1 MEELYNQ
8 LYKDGKYTK
17 TFEDFQNQFGTPEKS
32 EKLYIALNEA
42 GDYTKSFDD
51 FKAQFVLAGKTNDSV
66 IADPNA
72 ESEKND
78 TGSKSEVGFLESF
91 DDTQEKLTWVEK
103 IPGIGKNVVTDF
115 LGDIGRAWQS
125 GWAQGGAV
133 DPSIELWQEGPGIS
147 DEKLN
152 EFIEAAEKMNNA
164 PLTDEMIQRQ
174 KDYEADKKKYGG
186 VAAWFTSWAKNPT
199 WLTQV
204 FLQSMG
210 NIVKSAT
217 SSEEALGV
225 GLAGAGTAAGAV
237 ALAGQAGPQVALPEE
252 LVTVPSA
259 AIGGFMGGISGVMET
274 GLTTAEL
281 LKEELEKDGKEIN
294 AANIRALMDD
304 EKRWKDIT
312 SKAVKRGAA
321 IGVIDGITGAV
332 SGGVGKAVTTSVGK
346 RAGAAAL
353 GTIETAGGMLS
364 ETLGQLAADQDINID
379 EILTEGFADKS
390 IAVAQAPVALFGK
403 KASYSINGEK
413 MNGYQFRKALS
424 RLDDEALI
432 GADIQVNN
440 DDVMS
445 TVVKTRRQDLLLDT
459 EIDSKVSDVTDRAKL
474 INLEKDLN
482 KLKDNKTRSGQAKR
496 AKINQEID
504 NILNK
509 YEGAEVDV
517 TIDNR
522 KKAILAAR
530 DAKVESLF
538 EKYKGGAVELA
549 EKLGFKE
556 EPTVFDSTDD
566 YIKAIAKDQGIDI
579 QKAKSL
585 AEGSEGAFI
594 GKGKIFIDKQRAK
607 KVGAVS
613 VAMHEI
619 LHPILNATIGNAKNQ
634 AAIVSEFKKAM
645 TSNQRKWVESQ
656 LRKNVDPSNWDT
668 EYLNYFSDGI
678 LRGEINYDRT
688 TFEKIKDIITR
699 ILKGKGFNNISFDSG
714 RDVYNFLKEYNT
726 SVQKT
731 GKVSERAIEA
741 IKAGEEKAGRQ
752 AATVGTVAQM
762 QLSKTQL
769 EGVKKRLSDIPAAD
783 VESRVN
789 VNKISA
795 ELPAMIGTQINNRF
809 SNLDPDTREEFTF
822 DVLEKILRPNKE
834 GVNKD
839 LQWDGRGEL
848 YGFLNGRIGLRIRDA
863 VREDYKRPAAERMY
877 VGRIDAK
884 QLEDLTREPA
894 TEPTTETTTKKKT
907 APKEESVER
916 GQATFDELDIVDDAL
931 IKDIKS
937 ELEKEIRVRVQKGT
951 LSETVS
957 IKKGR
962 NTYIVS
968 WLEDYINKQ
977 LFKKLLKKV
986 GAIKG
991 TYPNTVIPPAY
1002 IDFLQDPKT
1011 FDIITKALPI
1021 KSIKKSYGKLFD
1033 IERIGREETAEGNP
1047 IFRIKKIDKTKFF
1060 KYFVDGKKST
1070 ILERQKQLFREI
1082 LTPVAKQIVADYTT
1096 PENLANLK
1104 AIQELAP
1111 DTSLDVQKE
1120 IILEA
1125 QLNELESQ
1133 LDRYK
1138 GEKTGFDIIQFSK
1151 NVSQEQKDN
1160 IKVALTPLLDKPSN
1174 NDFKDSVVLDI
1185 LNGLEN
1191 VKTFKDLANLIW
1203 NAGNTTLS
1211 ITSIREYRA
1220 ELLSLLAN
1228 KLNYT
1233 DTVKFLISAIN
1244 EYQKVYKYQQ
1254 KVIGYDYALADL
1266 KSSLNEAKETYAKA
1280 DVAENF
1286 LKYISRSIRTLKIN
1300 NITKN
1305 SNIYDKILVPI
1316 LGDPKKYGFSLKI
1329 DDKKNRS
1336 YILRNGKVLY
1346 GLTDVTRIKA
1356 HFEAYSK
1363 QINDEALEVRKWLIS
1378 KAKKAKASKDIDSFI
1393 GLLSLISADQR
1404 GVIRKMNR
1412 AGFAFKNLKVA
1423 DSVLEHETE
1432 AFEVFNAWKDFAQ
1445 NKISETELNKFLDG
1459 AVVNLVPKEL
1469 DNILK
1474 KVQKEQG
1481 LRGKERYNTKEV
1493 KDYIAKAKDNI
1504 IQFSLNSATNIEFQD
1519 NEAFAGSKSGF
1530 FTINGIEYVG
1540 ALTGFNLARKDFVNA
1555 EPLIEKLQQLTG
1567 KKNVETEKYQ
1577 VFTFDR
1583 NDAGA
1588 EIVSRAEDNA
1598 EWNGKRWVYP
1608 ESDTKQSLAVF
1619 GSLSNYFLN
1628 EIEKGNLDGLVFSGR
1643 EPSRQRLYNALSE
1656 RFAKKLGWN
1665 YGVIEKPTN
1674 RGGNTY
1680 FIAKPAKIQFSKTK
1694 YNWDPFDMAD
1704 VVTMSLFGK
1713 TKAFQNR
1720 EAYMRTYK
1728 YLTPAQQAEVRA
1740 EMKKHKLLQF
1750 SKTVNKAKAMI
1761 NRPDAPQKG
1770 ISIWDF
1776 DDTLAT
1782 TKSNVLYTMPDGT
1795 KGKIDAT
1802 QFAAKGDQ
1810 LAAKG
1815 AEFDFSEFK
1824 KVMEGAKGPM
1834 FNKAVARNKK
1844 FGNDNVFILTAR
1856 PADSKYAIHDF
1867 LSAIGLNIKIEN
1879 IVGLGNSTAQAK
1891 AEWVIGKVAEGY
1903 NDFYF
1908 ADDAYKNVKAVQEVL
1923 EVADVKS
1930 KVHQAKVQFSK
1941 NLNKEFN
1948 KIVEDVTG
1956 ISAKEKISK
1965 ARGKVI
1971 GKKKGR
1977 FKFFIPPSADDFSGL
1992 LYKLLGKGKKG
2003 EQQQAWFKEA
2013 LFDPFAKGIR
2023 EFESYKQN
2031 VTTIVN
2037 QLKKDVKNIPAG
2049 LKKENE
2055 TGFTNENAVRV
2066 YLWAKN
2072 GFDIDGLNAKDIKE
2086 LVNFVKNNPELMD
2099 FADQLD
2105 ALLEGYPEP
2114 QNDWLAGTIT
2124 TDAINMINTTK
2135 RAEFLEAWQQNADTI
2150 FSEDNLNK
2158 LRAAFGDNYVEA
2170 LQDMLYRMKT
2180 GRNRPSGANKLT
2192 NRFMNWVNDSVG
2204 TIMFFNTRSALL
2216 QTLSTVNFINWG
2228 DNNPIAA
2235 AKAFANQKQFWSDF
2249 AMLFNSDFLKQRR
2262 SGLKNDVNADD
2273 IANAAE
2279 TATNKTKAVL
2289 SSILKMGFLP
2299 TQIADSFAIALGGA
2313 SFVRNRMNTY
2323 ISEGLS
2329 KQEAQEK
2336 AFLDFQEIAE
2346 ETQQSSRPDRI
2357 SQQQASPLGRIILA
2371 FANTPMQY
2379 MRLTKKAF
2387 LDLKNG
2393 RGDAK
2398 TNITK
2403 IAYYMAVQN
2412 IIFSALQGA
2421 LFAALFDDDDEE
2433 LDNKQMRVANSM
2445 ADSILRGVGVYGAA
2459 AATLKN
2465 IVLEIK
2471 RQSDKPRPDFTVA
2484 AQRALSIS
2492 PPIDSKMRKL
2502 MSAARAFSYKTT
2514 REKMKG
2520 YGLDNPAYY
2529 AVGQIVSAGTN
2540 VPLDRLIRKTDNI
2553 RVALDN
2559 DTKYWQSVA
2568 LLLGYSQWDV
2578 GLVETS
2584 KSKSKKKKSF
2594 GHLIKYKPSRLTKED
2609 LIKLKNKK

>member
-1 MEELYNQ
+1 MKELYNQ

-51 FKAQFVLAGKTNDSV
+51 FKAQFVLAGKTNDSAV
-66 IADPNA
+66 ADPNVG
-72 ESEKND
+72 SEKSD

-613 VAMHEI
+613 VTMHEI

-769 EGVKKRLSDIPAAD
+769 EGVKKRLSDIAAAD

-795 ELPAMIGTQINNRF
+795 ELPAMIGTQINNKF

-894 TEPTTETTTKKKT
+894 TEPTTEAAPKKKT

-931 IKDIKS
+931 VEDIKS

-957 IKKGR
+957 VKKGR

-1033 IERIGREETAEGNP
+1033 IERVGREETAEGNP

-1082 LTPVAKQIVADYTT
+1082 LTPIAKQAVAEYATA
-1096 PENLANLK
+1096 ENLEKLK
-1104 AIQELAP
+1104 SIQSLAP
-1111 DTSLDVQKE
+1111 ATSADVVNKISLD
-1120 IILEA
+1120 A
-1125 QLNELESQ
+1125 ALNNLESQ
-1133 LDRYK
+1133 IDRYK
-1138 GEKTGFDIIQFSK
+1138 GEATGFDIIQFSLNK
-1151 NVSQEQKDN
+1151 QERSQIAEKLDLKSDSNITMAQIEAQVIAQTLKPLVKERKAEIKDIEYKLGPELFEKLQSTIIGPYLDSLQALQDKKAYERGTFAEQLAWDAFKGIKGVKMVSKRPDGKAGSSAPDIVFNYKDQN
-1160 IKVALTPLLDKPSN
+1160 IIFEIKSRRSDR
-1174 NDFKDSVVLDI
+1174 
-1185 LNGLEN
+1185 
-1191 VKTFKDLANLIW
+1191 
-1203 NAGNTTLS
+1203 
-1211 ITSIREYRA
+1211 ITSVNIY
-1220 ELLSLLAN
+1220 
-1228 KLNYT
+1228 NYT
-1233 DTVKFLISAIN
+1233 DSKKYKTTRNTGAESEKIIFDAIKKSEN
-1244 EYQKVYKYQQ
+1244 LNNFVSKVEKMMAEFYPKEF
-1254 KVIGYDYALADL
+1254 K
-1266 KSSLNEAKETYAKA
+1266 KETYL
-1280 DVAENF
+1280 DDNG
-1286 LKYISRSIRTLKIN
+1286 YIQLTPEQIVKLDL
-1300 NITKN
+1300 KN
-1305 SNIYDKILVPI
+1305 SLYKETITYIKGLNEKLVETIYNEKGANYIGFVDIGSFYVGNNKNNLSVPKFEADLYTRAWLYMGPIKKNGKHTFPLRMFAQISTESSKKLGEAKTDSIINSNSIKKIL
-1316 LGDPKKYGFSLKI
+1316 
-1329 DDKKNRS
+1329 
-1336 YILRNGKVLY
+1336 
-1346 GLTDVTRIKA
+1346 
-1356 HFEAYSK
+1356 
-1363 QINDEALEVRKWLIS
+1363 
-1378 KAKKAKASKDIDSFI
+1378 
-1393 GLLSLISADQR
+1393 
-1404 GVIRKMNR
+1404 
-1412 AGFAFKNLKVA
+1412 
-1423 DSVLEHETE
+1423 
-1432 AFEVFNAWKDFAQ
+1432 
-1445 NKISETELNKFLDG
+1445 
-1459 AVVNLVPKEL
+1459 
-1469 DNILK
+1469 
-1474 KVQKEQG
+1474 
-1481 LRGKERYNTKEV
+1481 
-1493 KDYIAKAKDNI
+1493 
-1504 IQFSLNSATNIEFQD
+1504 QFSLTTAQPIEFQD

-1540 ALTGFNLARKDFVNA
+1540 ALTGFNVLNKEYDNVS
-1555 EPLIEKLQQLTG
+1555 PLIEKLQQLTG
-1567 KKNVETEKYQ
+1567 KKNVETDKYQ

-1628 EIEKGNLDGLVFSGR
+1628 EIKKGNLDGLVFSGA
-1643 EPSRQRLYNALSE
+1643 EPSRQRLYNTLSE

-1694 YNWDPFDMAD
+1694 YKWDPFDMAD

-1750 SKTVNKAKAMI
+1750 SKTINKAKAMI

-1891 AEWVIGKVAEGY
+1891 AEWVIGKVAEGIMI
-1903 NDFYF
+1903 F
-1908 ADDAYKNVKAVQEVL
+1908 
-1923 EVADVKS
+1923 
-1930 KVHQAKVQFSK
+1930 
-1941 NLNKEFN
+1941 
-1948 KIVEDVTG
+1948 T
-1956 ISAKEKISK
+1956 
-1965 ARGKVI
+1965 
-1971 GKKKGR
+1971 
-1977 FKFFIPPSADDFSGL
+1977 L
-1992 LYKLLGKGKKG
+1992 LMMH
-2003 EQQQAWFKEA
+2003 
-2013 LFDPFAKGIR
+2013 
-2023 EFESYKQN
+2023 
-2031 VTTIVN
+2031 
-2037 QLKKDVKNIPAG
+2037 
-2049 LKKENE
+2049 
-2055 TGFTNENAVRV
+2055 
-2066 YLWAKN
+2066 
-2072 GFDIDGLNAKDIKE
+2072 IK
-2086 LVNFVKNNPELMD
+2086 
-2099 FADQLD
+2099 
-2105 ALLEGYPEP
+2105 
-2114 QNDWLAGTIT
+2114 T
-2124 TDAINMINTTK
+2124 
-2135 RAEFLEAWQQNADTI
+2135 
-2150 FSEDNLNK
+2150 
-2158 LRAAFGDNYVEA
+2158 
-2170 LQDMLYRMKT
+2170 
-2180 GRNRPSGANKLT
+2180 
-2192 NRFMNWVNDSVG
+2192 
-2204 TIMFFNTRSALL
+2204 
-2216 QTLSTVNFINWG
+2216 
-2228 DNNPIAA
+2228 
-2235 AKAFANQKQFWSDF
+2235 
-2249 AMLFNSDFLKQRR
+2249 LKQ
-2262 SGLKNDVNADD
+2262 
-2273 IANAAE
+2273 
-2279 TATNKTKAVL
+2279 
-2289 SSILKMGFLP
+2289 
-2299 TQIADSFAIALGGA
+2299 
-2313 SFVRNRMNTY
+2313 Y
-2323 ISEGLS
+2323 
-2329 KQEAQEK
+2329 
-2336 AFLDFQEIAE
+2336 
-2346 ETQQSSRPDRI
+2346 
-2357 SQQQASPLGRIILA
+2357 
-2371 FANTPMQY
+2371 
-2379 MRLTKKAF
+2379 KKF
-2387 LDLKNG
+2387 
-2393 RGDAK
+2393 
-2398 TNITK
+2398 
-2403 IAYYMAVQN
+2403 
-2412 IIFSALQGA
+2412 
-2421 LFAALFDDDDEE
+2421 
-2433 LDNKQMRVANSM
+2433 
-2445 ADSILRGVGVYGAA
+2445 
-2459 AATLKN
+2459 
-2465 IVLEIK
+2465 
-2471 RQSDKPRPDFTVA
+2471 
-2484 AQRALSIS
+2484 
-2492 PPIDSKMRKL
+2492 
-2502 MSAARAFSYKTT
+2502 
-2514 REKMKG
+2514 
-2520 YGLDNPAYY
+2520 
-2529 AVGQIVSAGTN
+2529 
-2540 VPLDRLIRKTDNI
+2540 
-2553 RVALDN
+2553 
-2559 DTKYWQSVA
+2559 
-2568 LLLGYSQWDV
+2568 
-2578 GLVETS
+2578 
-2584 KSKSKKKKSF
+2584 
-2594 GHLIKYKPSRLTKED
+2594 
-2609 LIKLKNKK
+2609 

>member
-1 MEELYNQ
+1 MKELYNQ

-51 FKAQFVLAGKTNDSV
+51 FKAQFVLAGKTNDSAV
-66 IADPNA
+66 ADPNVG
-72 ESEKND
+72 SEKSD

-613 VAMHEI
+613 VTMHEI

-769 EGVKKRLSDIPAAD
+769 EGVKKRLSDIAAAD

-795 ELPAMIGTQINNRF
+795 ELPAMIGTQINNKF

-894 TEPTTETTTKKKT
+894 TEPTTEAAPKKKT

-931 IKDIKS
+931 VEDIKS

-957 IKKGR
+957 VKKGR

-1033 IERIGREETAEGNP
+1033 IERVGREETAEGNP

-1082 LTPVAKQIVADYTT
+1082 LTPIAKQAVAEYATA
-1096 PENLANLK
+1096 ENLEKLK
-1104 AIQELAP
+1104 SIQSLAP
-1111 DTSLDVQKE
+1111 ATSADVVNKISLD
-1120 IILEA
+1120 A
-1125 QLNELESQ
+1125 ALNNLESQ
-1133 LDRYK
+1133 IDRYK
-1138 GEKTGFDIIQFSK
+1138 GEATGFDIIQFSLNK
-1151 NVSQEQKDN
+1151 QERSQIAEKLDLKSDSNITMAQIEAQVIAQTLKPLVKERKAEIKDIEYKLGPELFEKLQSTIIGPYLDSLQALQDKKAYERGTFAEQLAWDAFKGIKGVKMVSKRPDGKAGSSAPDIVFNYKDQN
-1160 IKVALTPLLDKPSN
+1160 IIFEIKSRRSDR
-1174 NDFKDSVVLDI
+1174 
-1185 LNGLEN
+1185 
-1191 VKTFKDLANLIW
+1191 
-1203 NAGNTTLS
+1203 
-1211 ITSIREYRA
+1211 ITSVNIY
-1220 ELLSLLAN
+1220 
-1228 KLNYT
+1228 NYT
-1233 DTVKFLISAIN
+1233 DSKKYKTTRNTGAESEKIIFDAIKKSEN
-1244 EYQKVYKYQQ
+1244 LNNFVSKVEKMMAEFYPKEF
-1254 KVIGYDYALADL
+1254 K
-1266 KSSLNEAKETYAKA
+1266 KETYL
-1280 DVAENF
+1280 DDNG
-1286 LKYISRSIRTLKIN
+1286 YIQLTPEQIVKLDL
-1300 NITKN
+1300 KN
-1305 SNIYDKILVPI
+1305 SLYKETITYIKGLNEKLVETIYNEKGANYIGFVDIGSFYVGNNKNNLSVPKFEADLYTRAWLYMGPIKKNGKHTFPLRMFAQISTESSKKLGEAKTDSIINSNSIKKIL
-1316 LGDPKKYGFSLKI
+1316 
-1329 DDKKNRS
+1329 
-1336 YILRNGKVLY
+1336 
-1346 GLTDVTRIKA
+1346 
-1356 HFEAYSK
+1356 
-1363 QINDEALEVRKWLIS
+1363 
-1378 KAKKAKASKDIDSFI
+1378 
-1393 GLLSLISADQR
+1393 
-1404 GVIRKMNR
+1404 
-1412 AGFAFKNLKVA
+1412 
-1423 DSVLEHETE
+1423 
-1432 AFEVFNAWKDFAQ
+1432 
-1445 NKISETELNKFLDG
+1445 
-1459 AVVNLVPKEL
+1459 
-1469 DNILK
+1469 
-1474 KVQKEQG
+1474 
-1481 LRGKERYNTKEV
+1481 
-1493 KDYIAKAKDNI
+1493 
-1504 IQFSLNSATNIEFQD
+1504 QFSLTTAQPIEFQD

-1540 ALTGFNLARKDFVNA
+1540 ALTGFNVLNKEYDNVS
-1555 EPLIEKLQQLTG
+1555 PLIEKLQQLTG
-1567 KKNVETEKYQ
+1567 KKNVETDKYQ

-1628 EIEKGNLDGLVFSGR
+1628 EIKKGNLDGLVFSGA
-1643 EPSRQRLYNALSE
+1643 EPSRQRLYNTLSE

-1694 YNWDPFDMAD
+1694 YKWDPFDMAD

-1750 SKTVNKAKAMI
+1750 SKTINKAKAMI

-1965 ARGKVI
+1965 ARGKVM
-1971 GKKKGR
+1971 GQRKGR
-1977 FKFFIPPSADDFSGL
+1977 FKFFIPPSADDFAGL

-2086 LVNFVKNNPELMD
+2086 LVDFVKNNPELMD

-2403 IAYYMAVQN
+2403 MAYYLAVQN

>member
-51 FKAQFVLAGKTNDSV
+51 FKAQFVLAGKTNDSAV
-66 IADPNA
+66 ADPNV

-78 TGSKSEVGFLESF
+78 MGSNSEKPLSAWQSIKNTFLKAGER
-91 DDTQEKLTWVEK
+91 
-103 IPGIGKNVVTDF
+103 
-115 LGDIGRAWQS
+115 LGDIGEFWGADEGMGSALDIATNSTYSLLVGQKNIDDFVEKYGEDSWVTEGLGTKETLEAIEKYKKEQEESAFDTKQITQS
-125 GWAQGGAV
+125 FKEGDIAGVGAGIV
-133 DPSIELWQEGPGIS
+133 EGFINGIS
-147 DEKLN
+147 S
-152 EFIEAAEKMNNA
+152 
-164 PLTDEMIQRQ
+164 
-174 KDYEADKKKYGG
+174 
-186 VAAWFTSWAKNPT
+186 VAY
-199 WLTQV
+199 
-204 FLQSMG
+204 FLG
-210 NIVKSAT
+210 T
-217 SSEEALGV
+217 
-225 GLAGAGTAAGAV
+225 AGAGIYAENVAENYITYNEQKAKNLGMSLPDLIKSGKADNLAPVGLGAASVALERIGFGKMAKVAGGKDIIKNISGKLIYNKAARNVANVLAAGSTEFVTEILQHATDKVNEEFGKVAGTEDSAKVLSATVNAIFSQEGLEAGLQGFFGGGGMAMTGRKLKTLRNIRTTVDGDVVDKAIEDLAANRVKLNVETDPTIKEGIQLEIDKLEQLISDSVIKGGQIYDSLTEEQLSEVENLSDLADTAAFKITELNKKLRFGEIDKAGYDAAV
-237 ALAGQAGPQVALPEE
+237 QGFTNQYKQARQGLIDMNLEKNLEFAKQEAESRGLKFKIYETTKALQQAMNRFNTSKENKQLFKDNKNNIHGF
-252 LVTVPSA
+252 
-259 AIGGFMGGISGVMET
+259 AIGDQIFIN
-274 GLTTAEL
+274 
-281 LKEELEKDGKEIN
+281 KEVASKQGAINVGAHEFLHPIFNKLIGDVKTQGKY
-294 AANIRALMDD
+294 
-304 EKRWKDIT
+304 
-312 SKAVKRGAA
+312 VKQF
-321 IGVIDGITGAV
+321 
-332 SGGVGKAVTTSVGK
+332 K
-346 RAGAAAL
+346 RAMTSAQRKFMEKEMNRRGYTSNLQYNTEYINVFSDAL
-353 GTIETAGGMLS
+353 RKKRINYDKNVFEKLS
-364 ETLGQLAADQDINID
+364 DTVLGIIKPKGYDNASFESGREVYNFIK
-379 EILTEGFADKS
+379 EYDKS
-390 IAVAQAPVALFGK
+390 IEDGK
-403 KASYSINGEK
+403 LTKAAETAIGDVDLTGVTLE
-413 MNGYQFRKALS
+413 
-424 RLDDEALI
+424 
-432 GADIQVNN
+432 GAD
-440 DDVMS
+440 
-445 TVVKTRRQDLLLDT
+445 L
-459 EIDSKVSDVTDRAKL
+459 
-474 INLEKDLN
+474 
-482 KLKDNKTRSGQAKR
+482 QA
-496 AKINQEID
+496 
-504 NILNK
+504 
-509 YEGAEVDV
+509 
-517 TIDNR
+517 
-522 KKAILAAR
+522 
-530 DAKVESLF
+530 
-538 EKYKGGAVELA
+538 
-549 EKLGFKE
+549 
-556 EPTVFDSTDD
+556 
-566 YIKAIAKDQGIDI
+566 
-579 QKAKSL
+579 
-585 AEGSEGAFI
+585 
-594 GKGKIFIDKQRAK
+594 
-607 KVGAVS
+607 
-613 VAMHEI
+613 
-619 LHPILNATIGNAKNQ
+619 
-634 AAIVSEFKKAM
+634 
-645 TSNQRKWVESQ
+645 
-656 LRKNVDPSNWDT
+656 
-668 EYLNYFSDGI
+668 
-678 LRGEINYDRT
+678 
-688 TFEKIKDIITR
+688 
-699 ILKGKGFNNISFDSG
+699 
-714 RDVYNFLKEYNT
+714 
-726 SVQKT
+726 
-731 GKVSERAIEA
+731 
-741 IKAGEEKAGRQ
+741 
-752 AATVGTVAQM
+752 
-762 QLSKTQL
+762 SKTQL
-769 EGVKKRLSDIPAAD
+769 EGVKKRLSDIPATD

-795 ELPAMIGTQINNRF
+795 ELPAMIGTQINNKF

-839 LQWDGRGEL
+839 LQWDGRGDL

-894 TEPTTETTTKKKT
+894 TEPTTETAPKKKT
-907 APKEESVER
+907 TPTEESVER

-931 IKDIKS
+931 ISDIKS

-957 IKKGR
+957 VKKGR

-1060 KYFVDGKKST
+1060 KYFVDGNKST

-1082 LTPVAKQIVADYTT
+1082 LTPIAKQAVAEYTT
-1096 PENLANLK
+1096 AENLEKLK
-1104 AIQELAP
+1104 SIQSLAP
-1111 DTSLDVQKE
+1111 AASADVVNKISLD
-1120 IILEA
+1120 A
-1125 QLNELESQ
+1125 ALNNLESQ
-1133 LDRYK
+1133 IDRYK
-1138 GEKTGFDIIQFSK
+1138 GEATGFDIIQFSLNK
-1151 NVSQEQKDN
+1151 QERSQIAEKLGLKSDSNITMAQIEAQVIAQTLRPLVKERKAAVKDIEYKLGPELFEKLQNTIIGPYLDSLQALQDKKAYERGTFAEQLAWDAFKGVKGVTMVSKRPDGKAGSSAPDIIINYKDQN
-1160 IKVALTPLLDKPSN
+1160 IIFEIKSGRSDR
-1174 NDFKDSVVLDI
+1174 
-1185 LNGLEN
+1185 
-1191 VKTFKDLANLIW
+1191 
-1203 NAGNTTLS
+1203 
-1211 ITSIREYRA
+1211 ITSVNIY
-1220 ELLSLLAN
+1220 
-1228 KLNYT
+1228 NYT
-1233 DTVKFLISAIN
+1233 DSKNYKTTRNTGTESEQIIFDQIKKSKNLNSFISKVKKMMDKFYPGENYLDKNGYIELTPEQIAKLNLKNSLYKETVTYIEGLNEKLVETIYNEKDANYVGFTDIGTFYVGNNKNNLSVPKF
-1244 EYQKVYKYQQ
+1244 E
-1254 KVIGYDYALADL
+1254 ADL
-1266 KSSLNEAKETYAKA
+1266 YTRAWLYMGQIKANGKHTFPLRMFAQISTESSKKLGEAKT
-1280 DVAENF
+1280 D
-1286 LKYISRSIRTLKIN
+1286 SII
-1300 NITKN
+1300 N
-1305 SNIYDKILVPI
+1305 SNSIKTILQP
-1316 LGDPKKYGFSLKI
+1316 SL
-1329 DDKKNRS
+1329 
-1336 YILRNGKVLY
+1336 
-1346 GLTDVTRIKA
+1346 TT
-1356 HFEAYSK
+1356 
-1363 QINDEALEVRKWLIS
+1363 
-1378 KAKKAKASKDIDSFI
+1378 
-1393 GLLSLISADQR
+1393 
-1404 GVIRKMNR
+1404 
-1412 AGFAFKNLKVA
+1412 
-1423 DSVLEHETE
+1423 
-1432 AFEVFNAWKDFAQ
+1432 AQ
-1445 NKISETELNKFLDG
+1445 
-1459 AVVNLVPKEL
+1459 P
-1469 DNILK
+1469 
-1474 KVQKEQG
+1474 
-1481 LRGKERYNTKEV
+1481 
-1493 KDYIAKAKDNI
+1493 
-1504 IQFSLNSATNIEFQD
+1504 IEFQD

-1540 ALTGFNLARKDFVNA
+1540 ALTGFNLARKEFVNA
-1555 EPLIEKLQQLTG
+1555 DALIEKLQQLTG
-1567 KKNVETEKYQ
+1567 KKTVETDKYQ
-1577 VFTFDR
+1577 IFTFDR
-1583 NDAGA
+1583 YDAGA

-1628 EIEKGNLDGLVFSGR
+1628 EIKKGNLEGLVFSGA
-1643 EPSRQRLYNALSE
+1643 EPSRQRLYNTLSE

-1704 VVTMSLFGK
+1704 VVAMSLFGK

-1750 SKTVNKAKAMI
+1750 SKTINKAKAMI

-1977 FKFFIPPSADDFSGL
+1977 FKFFIPPSADDFAGL

-2066 YLWAKN
+2066 YLWVKN

-2086 LVNFVKNNPELMD
+2086 LVDFVKNNPELMD

-2135 RAEFLEAWQQNADTI
+2135 RAEFLEAWQQNADAI

-2313 SFVRNRMNTY
+2313 SFVRNRINTY

-2445 ADSILRGVGVYGAA
+2445 ADSILRGVGVYGAI

-2465 IVLEIK
+2465 IALEIK
-2471 RQSDKPRPDFTVA
+2471 AQSDKPRPDFTVA

-2520 YGLDNPAYY
+2520 FGLDNPAYY

-2594 GHLIKYKPSRLTKED
+2594 GDLIKYKPSRLTKDD
-2609 LIKLKNKK
+2609 LIRLKNKK

>member
-32 EKLYIALNEA
+32 EKLYTALNEA

-51 FKAQFVLAGKTNDSV
+51 FKAQFVLAGKTNDSAA
-66 IADPNA
+66 ADPNA

-78 TGSKSEVGFLESF
+78 MGSKLEDGLSEQQSSSILDFFSGVKDNIKSRIKDEEVQAPDDANQSYLIGRGVAENPQGFFEAAGKGFPGFLSTSYNLTVGGLADLQDMMDVLKSGIAMRIQKGKFSLTPEENAEAKEFGLAIGKATRAGLGSIGAASGL
-91 DDTQEKLTWVEK
+91 DTEK
-103 IPGIGKNVVTDF
+103 IKETEKKLQENLPQYETTISEEMAKGTSADWSTIAGRIVEGSLTSAPYTIMSLNPYTAAYMGLSISGDKFMEEVEENPERAHWKLIGNAGTTGGIEMLDALITRRLLKAKGLLGKGKNAEKAIKNMNKSLSRKALGILGIGV
-115 LGDIGRAWQS
+115 
-125 GWAQGGAV
+125 
-133 DPSIELWQEGPGIS
+133 QEG
-147 DEKLN
+147 
-152 EFIEAAEKMNNA
+152 
-164 PLTDEMIQRQ
+164 
-174 KDYEADKKKYGG
+174 
-186 VAAWFTSWAKNPT
+186 
-199 WLTQV
+199 
-204 FLQSMG
+204 
-210 NIVKSAT
+210 AT
-217 SSEEALGV
+217 E
-225 GLAGAGTAAGAV
+225 
-237 ALAGQAGPQVALPEE
+237 AGQAILTKINDYLWLGDLPGQDEQGKITEKGFIKTLYEIADEAIIGAFTGGSMATVGQVAQGNKVLEDRAKSLLTPDSVKKD
-252 LVTVPSA
+252 LVDLRKQYTERQLEIAKAKKEGNNRRAGALKNINEKIAVRINRTAMTS
-259 AIGGFMGGISGVMET
+259 SLVLDN
-274 GLTTAEL
+274 LT
-281 LKEELEKDGKEIN
+281 KEELIQYARNIDQMRALKQGGNVDSNIKNDISNLQDANNKIFQEALKRNFGENMSFTQASAQQLGLNAIIANDINEFNKLVGTKKGKLIKDKDG
-294 AANIRALMDD
+294 
-304 EKRWKDIT
+304 
-312 SKAVKRGAA
+312 
-321 IGVIDGITGAV
+321 
-332 SGGVGKAVTTSVGK
+332 
-346 RAGAAAL
+346 
-353 GTIETAGGMLS
+353 
-364 ETLGQLAADQDINID
+364 
-379 EILTEGFADKS
+379 
-390 IAVAQAPVALFGK
+390 VA
-403 KASYSINGEK
+403 
-413 MNGYQFRKALS
+413 
-424 RLDDEALI
+424 
-432 GADIQVNN
+432 
-440 DDVMS
+440 
-445 TVVKTRRQDLLLDT
+445 
-459 EIDSKVSDVTDRAKL
+459 
-474 INLEKDLN
+474 
-482 KLKDNKTRSGQAKR
+482 
-496 AKINQEID
+496 
-504 NILNK
+504 
-509 YEGAEVDV
+509 
-517 TIDNR
+517 
-522 KKAILAAR
+522 
-530 DAKVESLF
+530 
-538 EKYKGGAVELA
+538 
-549 EKLGFKE
+549 
-556 EPTVFDSTDD
+556 
-566 YIKAIAKDQGIDI
+566 
-579 QKAKSL
+579 
-585 AEGSEGAFI
+585 GAFI
-594 GKGKIFIDKQRAK
+594 GDGKIVINKTTALNQGDVT
-607 KVGAVS
+607 VGS
-613 VAMHEI
+613 HEI
-619 LHPILNATIGNAKNQ
+619 LHPILNAMIGDAKAQ
-634 AAIVSEFKKAM
+634 QKIVEDFKK
-645 TSNQRKWVESQ
+645 TLNRRERNWTENEIKRKLGDDIVGSPTYYTEYINIFSEG
-656 LRKNVDPSNWDT
+656 LVSKNVNFDSNV
-668 EYLNYFSDGI
+668 
-678 LRGEINYDRT
+678 
-688 TFEKIKDIITR
+688 FEKIKDFLTR
-699 ILKGKGFNNISFDSG
+699 LFKGAGFDNIDFKTG
-714 RDVYNFLKEYNT
+714 RGVYNFIKAYGD
-726 SVQKT
+726 SVKT
-731 GKVSERAIEA
+731 GKLS
-741 IKAGEEKAGRQ
+741 EKALE
-752 AATVGTVAQM
+752 ALDVEKISKVGAVGEK

-783 VESRVN
+783 VESRTN

-795 ELPAMIGTQINNRF
+795 ELSAMIGTQINNKF

-894 TEPTTETTTKKKT
+894 TEPTTEAAPKKKT
-907 APKEESVER
+907 TTTEESVER
-916 GQATFDELDIVDDAL
+916 GQATFDELDIVDDVL

-937 ELEKEIRVRVQKGT
+937 ELEKEIRVRAQKGT

-957 IKKGR
+957 VKKGR

-991 TYPNTVIPPAY
+991 TYPNTVIPSAY

-1011 FDIITKALPI
+1011 FEIITKALPI

-1033 IERIGREETAEGNP
+1033 IERVGREETAEGNP
-1047 IFRIKKIDKTKFF
+1047 VFRIKKIDKTKFF

-1082 LTPVAKQIVADYTT
+1082 LTPIAKQAVAEYTT
-1096 PENLANLK
+1096 IENLEKLK
-1104 AIQELAP
+1104 SIQSLAP
-1111 DTSLDVQKE
+1111 ATSVDVVNKISLD
-1120 IILEA
+1120 A
-1125 QLNELESQ
+1125 ALNNLESQ
-1133 LDRYK
+1133 IDRYK
-1138 GEKTGFDIIQFSK
+1138 GEATGFDIIQFSLNK
-1151 NVSQEQKDN
+1151 QERSQIAEKLDLKSDSNITMAQIEAQVIAQTLRPLVRERKAEIKDIEYKLGPELFEKLQNTVIGPYLDSLQALQDKKAYARGTFAEQLAWDAFKN
-1160 IKVALTPLLDKPSN
+1160 IKGVKMVSKRPDGKAGSSAP
-1174 NDFKDSVVLDI
+1174 DI
-1185 LNGLEN
+1185 VINHKGQDIIFEI
-1191 VKTFKDLANLIW
+1191 KSRRSDR
-1203 NAGNTTLS
+1203 
-1211 ITSIREYRA
+1211 ITSVNIY
-1220 ELLSLLAN
+1220 
-1228 KLNYT
+1228 NYT
-1233 DTVKFLISAIN
+1233 DSKN
-1244 EYQKVYKYQQ
+1244 YKTTRNTGTESE
-1254 KVIGYDYALADL
+1254 KVIFDQIKKSKNLNNFVSKVKKMMDKFYPGEKYLDKNGYVELTPEQIVKLDLKNSLYKETVTYIEGLNEKLVETIYNEKGANYVGFVDIGSFYVGNNKNNLSVPKFEADL
-1266 KSSLNEAKETYAKA
+1266 YSRAWLYMGQIKKNGKHTFPLRMFAQISTESSKKLGEAKT
-1280 DVAENF
+1280 D
-1286 LKYISRSIRTLKIN
+1286 SII
-1300 NITKN
+1300 N
-1305 SNIYDKILVPI
+1305 SNSIKTILQP
-1316 LGDPKKYGFSLKI
+1316 SL
-1329 DDKKNRS
+1329 
-1336 YILRNGKVLY
+1336 
-1346 GLTDVTRIKA
+1346 TT
-1356 HFEAYSK
+1356 
-1363 QINDEALEVRKWLIS
+1363 
-1378 KAKKAKASKDIDSFI
+1378 
-1393 GLLSLISADQR
+1393 
-1404 GVIRKMNR
+1404 
-1412 AGFAFKNLKVA
+1412 
-1423 DSVLEHETE
+1423 
-1432 AFEVFNAWKDFAQ
+1432 AQ
-1445 NKISETELNKFLDG
+1445 
-1459 AVVNLVPKEL
+1459 P
-1469 DNILK
+1469 
-1474 KVQKEQG
+1474 
-1481 LRGKERYNTKEV
+1481 
-1493 KDYIAKAKDNI
+1493 
-1504 IQFSLNSATNIEFQD
+1504 IEFKE

-1530 FTINGIEYVG
+1530 FTINDIEYVG
-1540 ALTGFNLARKDFVNA
+1540 ALTGFNVLDKEYDNTG
-1555 EPLIEKLQQLTG
+1555 PLFEKLQQLTG
-1567 KKNVETEKYQ
+1567 KKNVATDKYQ
-1577 VFTFDR
+1577 LFTFDR

-1588 EIVSRAEDNA
+1588 EIVSRAEDTA

-1628 EIEKGNLDGLVFSGR
+1628 EIKKGNLDGLIFSGA
-1643 EPSRQRLYNALSE
+1643 EPSRQRLYNTLSE

-1728 YLTPAQQAEVRA
+1728 YLTPAQQAEVRT

-1750 SKTVNKAKAMI
+1750 SKTLNKAKAMV

-1770 ISIWDF
+1770 ISVWDF

-1782 TKSNVLYTMPDGT
+1782 TKSNVLYTLPDGT
-1795 KGKIDAT
+1795 KGKINAT
-1802 QFAAKGDQ
+1802 EFALKADK

-1834 FNKAVARNKK
+1834 FDKAVARNKK

-1879 IVGLGNSTAQAK
+1879 IVGLGDGTAIAK
-1891 AEWVIGKVAEGY
+1891 AKWIIGKVAEGY

-1971 GKKKGR
+1971 GKNKGR

-2003 EQQQAWFKEA
+2003 EQQQAWFKKA

-2031 VTTIVN
+2031 VTNIVN

-2049 LKKENE
+2049 LKKENK

-2086 LVNFVKNNPELMD
+2086 LVDFVKNNPELMD

-2135 RAEFLEAWQQNADTI
+2135 RAGFLEAWQQNADAI

-2170 LQDMLYRMKT
+2170 LQDVLYRMKT

-2192 NRFMNWVNDSVG
+2192 NKFMNWVNDSVG

-2299 TQIADSFAIALGGA
+2299 TQMADSFAIALGGA

-2421 LFAALFDDDDEE
+2421 LFAAMFDDDDEE

-2445 ADSILRGVGVYGAA
+2445 ADSILRGVGVYGAIA
-2459 AATLKN
+2459 STLKN

-2471 RQSDKPRPDFTVA
+2471 KQSEKPRPDFTVA

-2594 GHLIKYKPSRLTKED
+2594 GNLIKYKPSRLTKED